1 MTALHVDS
9 VSSSRPAAASEG
21 RLTSASPAAPLLR
34 VTGLTKQFGDHAVLR
49 GIDLDVMPGDRI
61 AILGASGSGKSTLLR
76 CLNFM
81 ERPSAGSVELGGQA
95 IGRAAPG
102 KGDADRRVYDEA
114 ELTRVRQRVGMVF
127 QQFNLFPHM
136 TALGNVMEGLRT
148 VRGQS
153 EPEAKRRA
161 EAELARV
168 GLADKAPAYPA
179 RLSGGQKQRVAIARA
194 LAMDPEVLLFDEPT
208 SALDPELVGEVLRVI
223 RSLAEE
229 GRTLLLVTHELG
241 FAYHVANRVL
251 FIADGVIHE
260 QGTPDQV
267 LKQPTQPR
275 TQAFLERHREFDF

>member
-1 MTALHVDS
+1 MTMAE
-9 VSSSRPAAASEG
+9 PG
-21 RLTSASPAAPLLR
+21 PLMR
-34 VTGLTKQFGDHAVLR
+34 VTGLRKRFGANEVIA
-49 GIDLDVMPGDRI
+49 GVDLDVMQGDRI

-81 ERPSAGSVELGGQA
+81 ETPSAGTVELGGQA
-95 IGRAAPG
+95 IGRETA
-102 KGDADRRVYDEA
+102 RRDGRAVRAYDEG

-148 VRGQS
+148 VRRM
-153 EPEAKRRA
+153 PEAAARERA
-161 EAELARV
+161 SAELARV
-168 GLADKAPAYPA
+168 GLADKQDQYPA

-194 LAMDPEVLLFDEPT
+194 LAMDPELLLFDEPT
-208 SALDPELVGEVLRVI
+208 SALDPELVGEVLLVI

-229 GRTLLLVTHELG
+229 GRTMLLVTHELG

-251 FIADGVIHE
+251 FIAEGVIHE

-267 LKQPTQPR
+267 LKTPAQPR
-275 TQAFLERHREFDF
+275 TQAFLARHREFNF

>member
-1 MTALHVDS
+1 MTTLRVDPAPTD
-9 VSSSRPAAASEG
+9 RPTVEGEG
-21 RLTSASPAAPLLR
+21 RLPSVGPAEPLLR
-34 VTGLTKQFGDHAVLR
+34 VRGLHKRFGDHAVLR

-81 ERPSAGSVELGGQA
+81 ERPSAGTVELGGQA
-95 IGRAAPG
+95 IGRAAPARDEPG
-102 KGDADRRVYDEA
+102 RRAYDEA

-153 EPEAKRRA
+153 EPEARRRA